1 MTPELAIDILKN
13 MIFQAVILAMPLL
26 ITALCIGLFVS
37 LFQAVTSISEHT
49 LTFVPKAIGVIA
61 VLIILLPWFV
71 RTLIDY
77 TTAIIEKM
85 PDMLR

>member
-26 ITALCIGLFVS
+26 ITALCIGLLVS